1 MSCRNVH
8 SPLQRREKVL
18 QQLVGPIRLNLRGPG
33 HARFDIEKRDCAS
46 SALFV
51 SRLSNVAV
59 VRTHRDLRERWHG
72 DVFVNFQAKGNL
84 HACED
89 GHAFTVKPGD
99 VTLLDPLTSNVFWA
113 DSQSCFLSLSIP
125 RHEIASAG
133 LPMQIPAGLVIPGDQ
148 GKGVLLST
156 IVRSFFTTLHKM
168 DETAGAAGRGI
179 ILQLIREGL
188 EEQWSSNISDDALLL
203 DRMCCWVKSRLL
215 TQKITVDDLARNFG
229 ISARSLYRLF
239 RRNNTSPQL
248 WLQNIQL
255 EVAREILRSNNAHIA
270 KIAQEVGFKDA
281 SHFTRLF
288 KKAYGNTPISF
299 RAKNNPA
306 VENHA
311 ELGNL
316 NSFDHHRGRQGGWH

>member
-1 MSCRNVH
+1 
-8 SPLQRREKVL
+8 
-18 QQLVGPIRLNLRGPG
+18 
-33 HARFDIEKRDCAS
+33 
-46 SALFV
+46 
-51 SRLSNVAV
+51 
-59 VRTHRDLRERWHG
+59 
-72 DVFVNFQAKGNL
+72 
-84 HACED
+84 
-89 GHAFTVKPGD
+89 
-99 VTLLDPLTSNVFWA
+99 
-113 DSQSCFLSLSIP
+113 
-125 RHEIASAG
+125 
-133 LPMQIPAGLVIPGDQ
+133 
-148 GKGVLLST
+148 
-156 IVRSFFTTLHKM
+156 M